1 MGAINRWDPFQDAV
15 SLREAMNQLFEGSF
29 VRDLP
34 TSRNNSFTP
43 AIDLSETPE
52 AFLVEAS
59 VPGLKAEDI
68 QVSIEDNVLTI
79 SGELHQKEEQKERNY
94 HRIERRY
101 GSFKRSI
108 ALPNSVQADKIE
120 AALENG
126 ILHLNIL
133 KAEEVKPRRITVNV
147 TS

>member
-1 MGAINRWDPFQDAV
+1 MGAINRWDPFQDAI
-15 SLREAMNQLFEGSF
+15 SLRDAMNQLFEGSF

-34 TSRNNSFTP
+34 TNRTNSFTP
-43 AIDLSETPE
+43 AIDLSETAD
-52 AFLVEAS
+52 AFIVEAS

-68 QVSIEDNVLTI
+68 NVSIEDNVLSI
-79 SGELHQKEEQKERNY
+79 SGEVQQKEEHKDRNY
-94 HRIERRY
+94 HRVERRY

-120 AALENG
+120 ASLENG
-126 ILHLNIL
+126 VLHLTVP

>member
-1 MGAINRWDPFQDAV
+1 MGAINRWDPFQEAV

-34 TSRNNSFTP
+34 TNRTNSFTP

-68 QVSIEDNVLTI
+68 QVSFEDNVLTI
-79 SGELHQKEEQKERNY
+79 SGEIHQKEEQKERNY
-94 HRIERRY
+94 HRVERRY

-120 AALENG
+120 ASLENG
-126 ILHLNIL
+126 ILHLSIP

-147 TS
+147 SS